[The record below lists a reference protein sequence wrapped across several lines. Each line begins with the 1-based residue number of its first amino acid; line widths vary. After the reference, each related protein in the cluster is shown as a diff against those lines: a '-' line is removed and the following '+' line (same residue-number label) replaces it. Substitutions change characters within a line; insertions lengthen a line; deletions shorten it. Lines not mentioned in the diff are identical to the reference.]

1 MPSCLQEAISAIFI
15 AFTGRYRLTY
25 EDKALE
31 AEDQLSR
38 LLLQLDRREE
48 SLRNTIQQCAR
59 DALALRAKDRV
70 RCRLK
75 VQEYKRAQAQLDRLT
90 SYKDMV
96 SVHMDALR
104 NTELNKTLISALQE
118 STKTLKGMGIVDGVR
133 QAEAV
138 VSDVEASMAQAQEL
152 SQVLNAPMSTSTM
165 SITVSEAELDAELG
179 MLEDDG
185 DLAAEMATIQLNE
198 PPADAAPP
206 PPAAARREPMLQAEV

>member
-1 MPSCLQEAISAIFI
+1 MFI

-48 SLRNTIQQCAR
+48 VLRDTIQQCAK

-75 VQEYKRAQAQLDRLT
+75 VQEYKRAQSQLDRLT

-118 STKTLKGMGIVDGVR
+118 SSKTLKGMGIVDGVR

-152 SQVLNAPMSTSTM
+152 SQVLNAPLGSNTM
-165 SITVSEAELDAELG
+165 AITVSEAELDAELG
-179 MLEDDG
+179 LLEDDG
-185 DLAAEMATIQLNE
+185 QLAADMATMELPVDAPPRE
-198 PPADAAPP
+198 APPA
-206 PPAAARREPMLQAEV
+206 QGEVPRPNMFMACKAWPLRAST